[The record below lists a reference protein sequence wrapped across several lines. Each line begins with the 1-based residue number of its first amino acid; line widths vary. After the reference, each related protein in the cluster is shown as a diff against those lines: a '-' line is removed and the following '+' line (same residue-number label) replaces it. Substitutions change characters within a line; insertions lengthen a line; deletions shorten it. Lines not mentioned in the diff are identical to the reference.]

1 MFNMLAAAKINGRIP
16 QLYTNVSDASHA
28 AGTMETGKKI
38 MLVVWHSR
46 TGAARQMAMAAV
58 EGARDVV
65 AELHTAD
72 QLEIVV
78 KAAHEACIDDLLQA
92 DGMLFCAPENLAA
105 LSGAM
110 KEFFDRC
117 YYGAL
122 DRLNGRPYA
131 LLISAG
137 SDGSGAARQ
146 AERICT
152 GWRLTP
158 IAPTHIANLHAQ
170 NADAI
175 LAPKTLSAHDHDAC
189 KTMGGTLAAL
199 LL

>member
-1 MFNMLAAAKINGRIP
+1 YELREQDTRPMGSTSNK
-16 QLYTNVSDASHA
+16 T
-28 AGTMETGKKI
+28 

-46 TGAARQMAMAAV
+46 TGAARQMATAAV
-58 EGARDVV
+58 EGAREVM
-65 AELHTAD
+65 AELQAESLLD
-72 QLEIVV
+72 INV
-78 KAAHEACIDDLLQA
+78 KAAHEADISDLLRA

-137 SDGSGAARQ
+137 SDGTNAARQ

-152 GWRLTP
+152 GWRLVP
-158 IAPTHIANLHAQ
+158 IAPAHIANLHAQ
-170 NADAI
+170 TAEDI
-175 LAPKTLSAHDHDAC
+175 L
-189 KTMGGTLAAL
+189 
-199 LL
+199 